1 MAHWFTYIGG
11 CTSAQATRL
20 DALAKL
26 LGMGENA
33 GLDLSALAQ
42 AYSISKAGHC
52 MSIERADRSIA
63 WAREKLVLIRH
74 RRRWR
79 AA

>member
-1 MAHWFTYIGG
+1 MAHWFSHIGG

-33 GLDLSALAQ
+33 GLELFALAQ
-42 AYSISKAGHC
+42 ARSISRAGYG
-52 MSIERADRSIA
+52 MSIERAEQSIA
-63 WAREKLVLIRH
+63 WAREKLTLIRH

-79 AA
+79 AS